1 MPRHA
6 LDEMDLQGG
15 NASASVAGVSG
26 MNGTDD
32 DWDEDE
38 EEEWLEFPNG
48 TRVQRFKSLPN
59 ETFNAS

>member
-6 LDEMDLQGG
+6 LDEMDLIG
-15 NASASVAGVSG
+15 NAQARGAGVSG
-26 MNGTDD
+26 MNSTDD

-38 EEEWLEFPNG
+38 EEEWLEFANG